1 MGRYQLMGRSHCT
14 SFARESR
21 ISVFQVLN
29 PKRFLDDHTPSTLAA
44 LLGLSH
50 KSRKL
55 IRKEG
60 GVSSGGVLTCVESLW
75 SASLQ

>member
-1 MGRYQLMGRSHCT
+1 MGRYQLIGRSHCK
-14 SFARESR
+14 SLVWESR

-29 PKRFLDDHTPSTLAA
+29 PKQFLDDHIPSTLAA

-60 GVSSGGVLTCVESLW
+60 GVSSGGVLTCVVSLW
-75 SASLQ
+75 SDSLQ